1 MWEDLTYPMEG
12 DDKTKHNGLDD
23 QHDWFHQFTPRVG
36 YIDGVFTITGDSEK
50 TLTDTYDMVK
60 KTFGIGL
67 TGEGTGGLPKLD
79 KPSIQLS
86 FQQQGHV
93 LDDDREQ

>member
-1 MWEDLTYPMEG
+1 MEG

-23 QHDWFHQFTPRVG
+23 QHDWYHQFTPRSG
-36 YIDGVFTITGDSEK
+36 YIDGSFIITGDSEN

-67 TGEGTGGLPKLD
+67 AGTAANGGPVLD
-79 KPSIQLS
+79 KPSIQLT